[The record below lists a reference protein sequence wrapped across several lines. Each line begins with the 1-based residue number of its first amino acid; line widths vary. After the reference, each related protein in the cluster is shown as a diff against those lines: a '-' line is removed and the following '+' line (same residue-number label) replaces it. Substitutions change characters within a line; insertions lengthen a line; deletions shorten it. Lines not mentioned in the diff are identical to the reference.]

1 MASNVLPSS
10 NLPQKRKAVS
20 DKERF
25 QIRKRSREHPRSQ
38 VDLIKWFYAQSSH
51 KLDQSQISRI
61 LSSKYDYLDDTTQKQ
76 VQNRHRVS
84 KSDWPDLEAA
94 LYEWQQ
100 RLQKKDAVITG
111 EILQQQAIKLWQ
123 ALPQY
128 QNQEQ
133 PKFSNGWLEGFKK

>member
-1 MASNVLPSS
+1 MASNTSPSS

-25 QIRKRSREHPRSQ
+25 QIRKRSRDHLRSQ
-38 VDLIKWFYAQSSH
+38 VDLIKWFYVQSGH

-76 VQNRHRVS
+76 VQNRYRAS

-94 LYEWQQ
+94 LYE
-100 RLQKKDAVITG
+100 
-111 EILQQQAIKLWQ
+111 
-123 ALPQY
+123 
-128 QNQEQ
+128 
-133 PKFSNGWLEGFKK
+133 

>member
-1 MASNVLPSS
+1 MASNALPFS

-38 VDLIKWFYAQSSH
+38 VDLIKWFYAQSGH

-61 LSSKYDYLDDTTQKQ
+61 LSSKYDYLDNTTQKQ

-111 EILQQQAIKLWQ
+111 EIL
-123 ALPQY
+123 
-128 QNQEQ
+128 
-133 PKFSNGWLEGFKK
+133 